1 MPPSALSIAPLW
13 PENRQARLLNW
24 PPPSRVVGLRKR
36 LLFLQRRTRPPPDRR
51 RSIRRLGRWVECR
64 GFRDGAAR
72 WRPRQHS
79 AGGDGKNCL
88 AAKRPYCA
96 CRSPSARTAAFT
108 SVAPKQHRQAALRCY
123 AGPNQWKTRGR
134 SGLRYRQVLR
144 TGGTR
149 IVDVTVRQPGR
160 HCTKSALRSRSPR
173 EKPGLGPGRAR
184 PAGCP
189 GS

>member
-24 PPPSRVVGLRKR
+24 PPPSRVVGLCKR

-72 WRPRQHS
+72 WRPRQHG

-88 AAKRPYCA
+88 AAKRPCCA
-96 CRSPSARTAAFT
+96 CRGRTARTARTAAFT
-108 SVAPKQHRQAALRCY
+108 RVAPGNSIGKPLCDATPGQISEKSVGDQDYDTGKLSEQA
-123 AGPNQWKTRGR
+123 
-134 SGLRYRQVLR
+134 
-144 TGGTR
+144 
-149 IVDVTVRQPGR
+149 
-160 HCTKSALRSRSPR
+160 
-173 EKPGLGPGRAR
+173 GLGW
-184 PAGCP
+184 
-189 GS
+189 SM